1 MMPAMRTTL
10 EIDDDVLLAA
20 KELAAAQGS
29 TAGKVLSELARKG
42 LSASASRKPAARR
55 NGIPLLAPRKG
66 ARPVTSATVAALLDD
81 EFAGADET

>member
-1 MMPAMRTTL
+1 MRDDANMRTTL

-20 KELAAAQGS
+20 KELAVAQGS

-42 LSASASRKPAARR
+42 LSASRKPAARR

-81 EFAGADET
+81 EFAEADET

>member
-1 MMPAMRTTL
+1 MLPPMRTTL

-29 TAGKVLSELARKG
+29 TAGKVLSELARKA
-42 LSASASRKPAARR
+42 LKTSRAPARR
-55 NGIPLLAPRKG
+55 NGVPLLPPRKG

-81 EFAGADET
+81 ESV

>member
-1 MMPAMRTTL
+1 MLSSMRTTL

-29 TAGKVLSELARKG
+29 TAGKVLSELARKA
-42 LSASASRKPAARR
+42 LKISRAPARR
-55 NGIPLLAPRKG
+55 NGVPLLPPRKG

-81 EFAGADET
+81 ESV

>member
-1 MMPAMRTTL
+1 MRTTL

-29 TAGKVLSELARKG
+29 TAGKILSELARKG
-42 LSASASRKPAARR
+42 LSAARKPAALR
-55 NGIPLLAPRKG
+55 NGIPLLPPRKG
-66 ARPVTSATVAALLDD
+66 ARPVTSSTVAALLDD